1 MNPTRHNRNGAQP
14 TQQLRDL
21 LAGFL
26 EYRSAINNSPY
37 SIRNLKYNLLR
48 FLTWL
53 DQNKGVDTLQ
63 GLRYAHG
70 SAWLTHLTAYCTS
83 KGKPLHPRSINKQV
97 ECIRCFLE
105 YLYRQG
111 LVRPQLLQ
119 AFEYVKQPRVLPN
132 SILTHAEMRA
142 LLESIPTDTSEGYR
156 DRTLFELLYSSGI
169 RAGEILGI
177 QLTDLDLENQT
188 VLVTGKGNKQR
199 VVPIGNTAT
208 LFLTSYLAAVRPA
221 LEYNPQQQALFLDD
235 TGQKMPYHTLRRIL
249 NHYTEN
255 AHLQTRVTLHTFR
268 RSCTTEMVRAGANL
282 YHIKEMLGHET
293 LDTLKHYT
301 KLTIVDLKKTHH
313 QCHPR
318 EKENEQE

>member
-1 MNPTRHNRNGAQP
+1 MAGFFERVGVFILVHFLSFSWVA
-14 TQQLRDL
+14 LMV
-21 LAGFL
+21 GFL
-26 EYRSAINNSPY
+26 EVYNGEFGVVFEGVEGFVAEHFFDVVEVGACADHFGGAASAEGVEGDAGLEVCVFGVVVEDSAQCVVGHFLSCVVEEEGLLLGPY

-70 SAWLTHLTAYCTS
+70 SAWLTHLTAYRTS

-208 LFLTSYLAAVRPA
+208 RFLTSYLAAVRPA
-221 LEYNPQQQALFLDD
+221 LEYNPLLA
-235 TGQKMPYHTLRRIL
+235 
-249 NHYTEN
+249 
-255 AHLQTRVTLHTFR
+255 AV
-268 RSCTTEMVRAGANL
+268 
-282 YHIKEMLGHET
+282 
-293 LDTLKHYT
+293 
-301 KLTIVDLKKTHH
+301 
-313 QCHPR
+313 
-318 EKENEQE
+318 